1 MSCDPHHFFSL
12 SQRTLISNLTTF
24 LYQICITMLNNVFM
38 WILDLHSHKRIKIG
52 IECPP
57 SQIPLRPPLPNI
69 KRRRGK
75 GDRKG
80 FYSDDNDNDNE
91 NDNNNLTSA
100 AVLSVSDKSRFACT
114 VIRALSVVTNGIHMT
129 TIQAFLTFVDIYG

>member
-1 MSCDPHHFFSL
+1 MYHNAE
-12 SQRTLISNLTTF
+12 QRFYVNFRL
-24 LYQICITMLNNVFM
+24 
-38 WILDLHSHKRIKIG
+38 KRIKIEIG
-52 IECPP
+52 
-57 SQIPLRPPLPNI
+57 PPLPNI

-80 FYSDDNDNDNE
+80 FYSDGNDDDNE

-114 VIRALSVVTNGIHMT
+114 VIRALSVVTNGIYMT
-129 TIQAFLTFVDIYG
+129 TMPAFLTFVDIYG

>member
-1 MSCDPHHFFSL
+1 M
-12 SQRTLISNLTTF
+12 
-24 LYQICITMLNNVFM
+24 
-38 WILDLHSHKRIKIG
+38 
-52 IECPP
+52 
-57 SQIPLRPPLPNI
+57 PNI

-80 FYSDDNDNDNE
+80 FYSDDNDDDNDDDNE